1 MENSDSNNTLR
12 QFQILQETQG
22 QIEVLNNQIVKI
34 NKHINNQKIKN
45 KKAQVAL
52 ESLDSVDESKK
63 VYKQVSRLLVLRNKP
78 ELHKE
83 LEAERD
89 SSKNDLPKLES
100 VKNQLVAKLGGLNSQ
115 LLEINKQIRQQT
127 TAGSAH

>member
-63 VYKQVSRLLVLRNKP
+63 VYKQVSRL
-78 ELHKE
+78 
-83 LEAERD
+83 
-89 SSKNDLPKLES
+89 
-100 VKNQLVAKLGGLNSQ
+100 
-115 LLEINKQIRQQT
+115 
-127 TAGSAH
+127 